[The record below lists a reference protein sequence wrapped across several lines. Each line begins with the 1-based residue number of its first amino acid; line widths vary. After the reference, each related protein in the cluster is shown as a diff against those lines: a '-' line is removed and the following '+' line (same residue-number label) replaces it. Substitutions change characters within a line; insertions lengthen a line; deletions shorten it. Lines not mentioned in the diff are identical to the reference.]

1 MEETIISNLEDL
13 ENKKVKVYLM
23 NGLSKEGILVSR
35 KNRIIK
41 MACAFDKNVNKTI
54 LFNLDNISMIEE
66 Q

>member
-1 MEETIISNLEDL
+1 MEETIISNLEGL
-13 ENKKVKVYLM
+13 ENKKVKVYLI
-23 NGLSKEGILVSR
+23 NGLTKEGILVSR

-41 MACAFDKNVNKTI
+41 MTCANDKNVNKTI